1 MWYREA
7 VTRVDPSGQINMDFP
22 DIKPKP
28 FDIENS
34 IQTKLFY
41 DAEDNDYRIKAYIND
56 SEAGSI
62 SFEAPDNSDTAKI
75 LFIEVFDFPDQEIP
89 DYLKKIFNREDKTKE
104 NLLKELKAAGYDVD
118 NSSVSRYKWGIGKK
132 LYQEFYKFIMEN
144 KPNINYVDG
153 SVHSKD
159 TYDSRVSVFGLPV
172 HAYDL
177 DQSAYYKINENE
189 SSDEEQKK
197 QMSQKISNEMSRAR
211 FNTYGEAEIPAFSNW
226 YVKNKIDRK
235 PKEESKPGGLIDVV

>member
-1 MWYREA
+1 M
-7 VTRVDPSGQINMDFP
+7 
-22 DIKPKP
+22 
-28 FDIENS
+28 
-34 IQTKLFY
+34 
-41 DAEDNDYRIKAYIND
+41 
-56 SEAGSI
+56 
-62 SFEAPDNSDTAKI
+62 
-75 LFIEVFDFPDQEIP
+75 
-89 DYLKKIFNREDKTKE
+89 
-104 NLLKELKAAGYDVD
+104 LKELKAAGYDVD

-144 KPNINYVDG
+144 KPDINYVDG

-177 DQSAYYKINENE
+177 DESAYYKINENE
-189 SSDEEQKK
+189 ASDEEQKK
-197 QMSQKISNEMSRAR
+197 LMSQKISNEMSRAR
-211 FNTYGEAEIPAFSNW
+211 FNSYGEAEIPAFSNW